1 MGSATKIK
9 LSQPPR
15 TVAETIAR
23 LASEGKAE
31 NIVILDVQGIS
42 NVTDYFVILTG
53 TSQTHLRALARRIED
68 GLRDQG
74 IKPASIDGARTTGWV
89 AIDYGSVIVHAMTE
103 DSRQLYDLERLWGDA
118 PRTEW
123 N

>member
-1 MGSATKIK
+1 MGSATRIK
-9 LSQPPR
+9 LPLPAR
-15 TVAETIAR
+15 TVAETICR

-53 TSQTHLRALARRIED
+53 TSQTHLRALSRRIED

-103 DSRQLYDLERLWGDA
+103 ESRQLYDLERLWGDA